1 MAWPLHGLT
10 LTTPDL
16 VLRVMT
22 EADALALAELVPDDV
37 TWDPS
42 VPDVG
47 HRVEQ
52 TYWRH
57 MGQWRLDD
65 WVLPFSVLRE
75 GALVGVQALEG
86 KDFAVRRVVDSYS
99 WLVTG
104 ARGQG
109 VGKQMRAAVLELAF
123 RGLGAEYAISE
134 AYTDNAAS
142 LGVSR
147 ALGYVANG
155 FGVEKRDDGSG
166 PVRMEHVVLGAT
178 EWQPPWPVQISGLE
192 PCLPLLGLDGPPSPA
207 PRRG

>member
-1 MAWPLHGLT
+1 MAWPLHDLV

-16 VLRVMT
+16 VLRGMT
-22 EADALALAELVPDDV
+22 EADAVALAEDVPADV

-52 TYWRH
+52 AYWRH
-57 MGQWRLDD
+57 MGQWRHDN
-65 WVLPFSVLRE
+65 WVLPFTVLRD
-75 GALVGVQALEG
+75 GVPVGVQALES

-99 WLVTG
+99 WLLTS

-109 VGKQMRAAVLELAF
+109 VGKQMRTAVLELAF
-123 RGLGAEYAISE
+123 RGLGAAYAISE
-134 AYTDNAAS
+134 AYADNAAS

-166 PVRMEHVVLGAT
+166 PVRMEHVVLAAAD
-178 EWQPPWPVQISGLE
+178 WQPQWPVQIGGLE
-192 PCLPLLGLDGPPSPA
+192 PCLPLFGL
-207 PRRG
+207 

>member
-1 MAWPLHGLT
+1 MAWPLHALS

-22 EADALALAELVPDDV
+22 EEDALALGGVVPDDV
-37 TWDPS
+37 TMDPS
-42 VPDVG
+42 HPDLG
-47 HRVEQ
+47 ARVEQ

-57 MGQWRLDD
+57 MATWRTED
-65 WVLPFSVLRE
+65 WVLPFTVLRDGE
-75 GALVGVQALEG
+75 LLGVQALEG

-99 WLVTG
+99 WLLTQ

-123 RGLGAEYAISE
+123 RGIGAAYAVSE
-134 AYTDNAAS
+134 AYADNAAS

-147 ALGYVANG
+147 ALGYVENG

-166 PVRMEHVVLGAT
+166 PVRMEHVVLAAAD
-178 EWQPPWPVQISGLE
+178 WRPPWPVQISGLE
-192 PCLPLLGLDGPPSPA
+192 PCLPLLGL
-207 PRRG
+207 

>member
-22 EADALALAELVPDDV
+22 EADALALGEVVPDDV
-37 TWDPS
+37 TMDPS
-42 VPDVG
+42 HPDLG
-47 HRVEQ
+47 ARVEQ

-57 MGQWRLDD
+57 MAQWRHES
-65 WVLPFSVLRE
+65 WVLPFTVLRD
-75 GALVGVQALEG
+75 GVPLGVQALEG
-86 KDFAVRRVVDSYS
+86 KDFSVRRVVDSYS

-123 RGLGAEYAISE
+123 RGLGAAYAVSE
-134 AYTDNAAS
+134 AYADNAAS

-147 ALGYVANG
+147 ALGYGPNG

-166 PVRMEHVVLGAT
+166 PVRMEHVVLAAAD
-178 EWQPPWPVQISGLE
+178 WHPPWPVEIGGLE
-192 PCLPLLGLDGPPSPA
+192 PCLPLLGL
-207 PRRG
+207 

>member
-22 EADALALAELVPDDV
+22 EADALALGELVPDDV
-37 TWDPS
+37 TTDPS
-42 VPDVG
+42 HPDLG
-47 HRVEQ
+47 ARVEQ

-57 MGQWRLDD
+57 MATWRPED
-65 WVLPFSVLRE
+65 WVLPFTVLRD
-75 GALVGVQALEG
+75 GALLGVQALEG
-86 KDFAVRRVVDSYS
+86 KDFSVRRVVDSYS

-123 RGLGAEYAISE
+123 RGLGAAYAVSE
-134 AYTDNAAS
+134 AYADNAAS

-147 ALGYVANG
+147 ALGYGPNG

-166 PVRMEHVVLGAT
+166 PVRMEHVVLAAAD
-178 EWQPPWPVQISGLE
+178 WHPPWPVEIGGLE
-192 PCLPLLGLDGPPSPA
+192 PCLPLLGL
-207 PRRG
+207 

>member
-1 MAWPLHGLT
+1 MAWPLHGLV
-10 LTTPDL
+10 LRTPDL

-22 EADALALAELVPDDV
+22 EADALALGGLVPADV

-52 TYWRH
+52 AYWRH
-57 MGQWRLDD
+57 MGQWRHDN
-65 WVLPFSVLRE
+65 WVLPFTVLRD
-75 GALVGVQALEG
+75 GVLLGVQALEA
-86 KDFAVRRVVDSYS
+86 KDFPVRRVVDSYS

-104 ARGQG
+104 ARGHG

-123 RGLGAEYAISE
+123 RGLGAAYAISE
-134 AYTDNAAS
+134 AYADNAAS

-147 ALGYVANG
+147 ALGYVENG

-166 PVRMEHVVLGAT
+166 PVRMEHVVLAAT
-178 EWQPPWPVQISGLE
+178 DWRPPWPVEISGLE
-192 PCLPLLGLDGPPSPA
+192 PCLPLLGL
-207 PRRG
+207 